1 VKQKLR
7 VVWCRMT
14 DAALSLT
21 QVDPSVLSELPQ
33 ELQDELAALLP
44 STSRAGAHNKQAQQP
59 RMQSDM
65 QHPAAARMNLLTNGR
80 HLGNH
85 AIQLEQQERAEAGVA
100 KAKAVTPVVSE
111 PASELWDELQIAL
124 LALMS
129 ADDDSNPDVS
139 VANGDGSEGGACEA
153 AVMKMQALGSIVL
166 QWASRQVQ
174 NDLEDVYFLLRRLA
188 DFKSTG
194 FVQHGIAEVI
204 QGVQAQVQATHGAKL
219 RLQSSFGVVGC

>member
-1 VKQKLR
+1 
-7 VVWCRMT
+7 MT

-44 STSRAGAHNKQAQQP
+44 STSRAGVHNKQAQQP
-59 RMQSDM
+59 YMQSDM
-65 QHPAAARMNLLTNGR
+65 QHPAAARMNLLSNGR

-85 AIQLEQQERAEAGVA
+85 AIQLEQQERAEAGAA
-100 KAKAVTPVVSE
+100 KAKAVAPVSNE
-111 PASELWDELQIAL
+111 PASELWGELQIAL
-124 LALMS
+124 LALSS
-129 ADDDSNPDVS
+129 AHDDSSPDVS
-139 VANGDGSEGGACEA
+139 LANDEGSEGNACEA
-153 AVMKMQALGSIVL
+153 AEMKMQALCSIVL
-166 QWASRQVQ
+166 QWAGRQVQ

-219 RLQSSFGVVGC
+219 RLQSSFGVAG

>member
-1 VKQKLR
+1 
-7 VVWCRMT
+7 MT

-65 QHPAAARMNLLTNGR
+65 QHPAAARMNLLSTGR

-85 AIQLEQQERAEAGVA
+85 AIQLEQGERAEAGAA
-100 KAKAVTPVVSE
+100 KAKAVMPVVNE
-111 PASELWDELQIAL
+111 PASELWGELHIAL
-124 LALMS
+124 LALLT
-129 ADDDSNPDVS
+129 AHDDSSPDIS
-139 VANGDGSEGGACEA
+139 VANGDDSEGGACEA
-153 AVMKMQALGSIVL
+153 AMMKMQALGSIVL
-166 QWASRQVQ
+166 QWASRHVQ
-174 NDLEDVYFLLRRLA
+174 NDLEDVYFLLCRLA

-194 FVQHGIAEVI
+194 FVWHGIAEVI

-219 RLQSSFGVVGC
+219 RLHSFFKLVGC

>member
-1 VKQKLR
+1 
-7 VVWCRMT
+7 MT

-44 STSRAGAHNKQAQQP
+44 STSRAGAYSKQAQQP

-65 QHPAAARMNLLTNGR
+65 QHPAAARRNLLTNGG

-85 AIQLEQQERAEAGVA
+85 AIHLEQQEHAEACAAKA
-100 KAKAVTPVVSE
+100 KAKAVTPVVIE
-111 PASELWDELQIAL
+111 PASELWGELQIAL
-124 LALMS
+124 LALLT
-129 ADDDSNPDVS
+129 ADDDSSPDTS
-139 VANGDGSEGGACEA
+139 VVRDDTSEDGCACEA
-153 AVMKMQALGSIVL
+153 AVIKMQALGSIVL

-174 NDLEDVYFLLRRLA
+174 NDLEDVHFLLRRLA

-194 FVQHGIAEVI
+194 FVQQGIAEVI

-219 RLQSSFGVVGC
+219 RLQSAFGVVGC